1 MQKVKKA
8 ILPVLASVAILTLS
22 AAEVYN
28 MRPFGTGAYLALLA
42 SGVPVYITAPVYL
55 LSQALFV
62 PVMQELWGYLGI
74 TLVGVA
80 VKLVFMKLKKPIPVF
95 MPALIG
101 LVGSCAFIYAG
112 VVGALTPLN
121 IILST
126 VFSLLFMLVCQIF
139 LKPVVARDSYAALTE
154 PEKLGGCVILAAVFL
169 ALARPIVS
177 TFTLA
182 YLFAAAATLFALWAS
197 GTGAGMVT
205 ALSAGCGM
213 AFYSFDPAPVAVLT
227 FAAAVAAVFKDGH
240 RLLTCAGY
248 VLGLTIAVF
257 LFTAGDVLAVAS
269 AFVGCALFA
278 LVPQKLLRRARLFEG
293 GAKKAALIAQYN
305 RERRTLG
312 NELLTTAEI
321 FGQMS
326 RVMSRAGGM
335 ELDCDGY
342 AKRLLSEVCE
352 RCAYS
357 AECKCKKFEIM
368 ERLVRRALEDD
379 QTSVGGM
386 PEEIMEHCRS
396 IGALIG
402 KVNTFVE
409 KNRDDVSR
417 ERAYTSA
424 ARLCS
429 SQLGGAEG
437 VMRRLGARLT
447 GDAVFDTAGEEKIV
461 EELVYGGTSCLGAS
475 VRQTGGDYEIS
486 VIVRE
491 TAFDKTKA
499 AAVMKKRYKRP
510 FFFVSSDTAYA
521 PAGYVCA
528 RFKSG
533 APLDVVFGASQI
545 GKDGSGF
552 IGDKYSFTR
561 IGANGFMMAIS
572 DGMGTGKKASEISET
587 AVSLVENYYRAG
599 FDSPFVLSS
608 VNRFLSLGRD
618 EVNFSAMDI
627 LVLNLSTLGG
637 DVIKIGS
644 PPLRIKR
651 GQGVARIGGGSLP
664 LGALEEITP
673 YSESIRLEEG
683 DIIVMVSDGV
693 EDAFEEGE
701 IEAFV
706 SAATTLNPQTLSRDI
721 LDVALKNYGGVQRD
735 DMTVLCGRIYRR

>member
-8 ILPVLASVAILTLS
+8 IFPVLASIAVLALS

-28 MRPFGTGAYLALLA
+28 MRPFGTGAYLALLVG
-42 SGVPVYITAPVYL
+42 GVPVYITAPVYL

-62 PVMQELWGYLGI
+62 SVPSELWGYLGI

-80 VKLVFMKLKKPIPVF
+80 VKLVFMKLKKPLPQF
-95 MPALIG
+95 MPAVVG
-101 LVGSCAFIYAG
+101 AVGSCAFVYAG
-112 VVGALTPLN
+112 ITGILTPLN
-121 IILST
+121 IILSAL
-126 VFSLLFMLVCQIF
+126 FSLLFMLVCQIF
-139 LKPVVARDSYAALTE
+139 LKPLSARDSYAALTE
-154 PEKLGGCVILAAVFL
+154 PEKLSGCVILAALFL
-169 ALARPIVS
+169 ALARPVVS

-182 YLFAAAATLFALWAS
+182 YLFAASATLFAVWAS
-197 GTGAGMVT
+197 GTGAGMIT

-213 AFYSFDPAPVAVLT
+213 AFYSFDPAPIAVLT

-240 RLLTCAGY
+240 RFLCSAGY
-248 VLGLTIAVF
+248 LLGFTIAVF
-257 LFTAGDVLAVAS
+257 LFTESDIFAVVS
-269 AFVGCALFA
+269 AFVGCLVYA
-278 LVPQKLLRRARLFEG
+278 LVPAKLLKRARLFG
-293 GAKKAALIAQYN
+293 YGAKKAALIASYN

-312 NELLTTAEI
+312 GELLTTAEI

-326 RVMSRAGGM
+326 RVMMGAGGM

-342 AKRLLSEVCE
+342 AKRLLTEVCQL
-352 RCAYS
+352 CSYK
-357 AECKCKKFEIM
+357 AECKCNDIEIM
-368 ERLVRRALEDD
+368 ERLVRRALEDG

-386 PEEIMEHCRS
+386 PEEVLEHCRS

-402 KVNTFVE
+402 KVNAFVE
-409 KNRDDVSR
+409 KNRDDISR
-417 ERAYTSA
+417 DRAYTSA

-437 VMRRLGARLT
+437 VMRRLGTRLV
-447 GDAVFDTAGEEKIV
+447 GDAVFDTAGEDKIV
-461 EELVYGGTSCLGAS
+461 EELVYGGISCLGAT
-475 VRQTGGDYEIS
+475 VRQAGGDHEIS

-491 TAFDKTKA
+491 AAFDKAKV

-521 PAGYVCA
+521 PSGYVCA

-599 FDSPFVLSS
+599 FDSAFVLSS
-608 VNRFLSLGRD
+608 VNRFLSLGRGD
-618 EVNFSAMDI
+618 VNFSAMDI

-644 PPLRIKR
+644 PPMRIKR
-651 GQGVARIGGGSLP
+651 GSGVARIGGGSLP

-673 YSESIRLEEG
+673 YSESVRLEEG
-683 DIIVMVSDGV
+683 DMIVMVSDGV
-693 EDAFEEGE
+693 EDAFDDGAL
-701 IEAFV
+701 EALI
-706 SAATTLNPQTLSRDI
+706 SAQSTLNPQTLSRAV
-721 LDVALKNYGGVQRD
+721 LDTALKNYGGVQRD

>member
-8 ILPVLASVAILTLS
+8 IFPVLASAAILTLS

-28 MRPFGTGAYLALLA
+28 MRPFGTGAYLALLLG
-42 SGVPVYITAPVYL
+42 GVPIYIIAPVYL

-62 PVMQELWGYLGI
+62 SVMQELWGYLGI

-80 VKLVFMKLKKPIPVF
+80 VKLIFAKAKRELPSF
-95 MPALIG
+95 MPALVG

-112 VVGALTPLN
+112 VVGVLTPLN

-126 VFSLLFMLVCQIF
+126 LFALLFMLVCQIF
-139 LKPVVARDSYAALTE
+139 LKPLGERDSYAALTE
-154 PEKLGGCVILAAVFL
+154 PEKLSGCVILAALFI
-169 ALARPIVS
+169 ALARPVVS
-177 TFTLA
+177 TFTPA
-182 YLFAAAATLFALWAS
+182 YLFAAAATLFSLWAS
-197 GTGAGMVT
+197 GTGAGMVV
-205 ALSAGCGM
+205 ALASGCGM
-213 AFYSFDPAPVAVLT
+213 AFYSFEPAPIAVLT

-240 RLLTCAGY
+240 RLLCSAGY
-248 VLGLTIAVF
+248 LLGLTIAAF
-257 LFTAGDVLAVAS
+257 LFTSADVLAIAS
-269 AFVGCALFA
+269 AAIGCALFA
-278 LVPQKLLRRARLFEG
+278 FLPTRLLKRARLFG
-293 GAKKAALIAQYN
+293 DGAKKAALIAQYN

-312 NELLTTAEI
+312 NDLLTTAEI

-352 RCAYS
+352 RCKYRAD
-357 AECKCKKFEIM
+357 CKCGNFEVM
-368 ERLVRRALEDD
+368 ERLVRRALEDG
-379 QTSVGGM
+379 QTSVGGL
-386 PEEIMEHCRS
+386 PEEVLEHCRS
-396 IGALIG
+396 IGGLIG
-402 KVNTFVE
+402 KVNAFVE
-409 KNRDDVSR
+409 KNRDDLSR

-437 VMRRLGARLT
+437 VMRRLGTRLV

-461 EELVYGGTSCLGAS
+461 EELVYGGISCLGAT
-475 VRQTGGDYEIS
+475 VRQSGGDYEIS

-491 TAFDKTKA
+491 AAFDKAKVA
-499 AAVMKKRYKRP
+499 AAMKKRYKRP

-521 PAGYVCA
+521 PAGYVSA

-599 FDSPFVLSS
+599 FDSAFVLSS
-608 VNRFLSLGRD
+608 VNRFLSLGR
-618 EVNFSAMDI
+618 EEINFSAMDI

-644 PPLRIKR
+644 PPMRIKR
-651 GQGVARIGGGSLP
+651 GTNVARIGGGSLP

-673 YSESIRLEEG
+673 YSESVRLEEG
-683 DIIVMVSDGV
+683 DMIVMVSDGV
-693 EDAFEEGE
+693 EDAFEEGALE
-701 IEAFV
+701 TLV
-706 SAATTLNPQTLSRDI
+706 SSQSTLNPQTLSRVV
-721 LDVALKNYGGVQRD
+721 LDTALKNYGGVQRD